1 MQRWICVLLAW
12 PLIFNLA
19 LSLSP
24 HTLSV
29 LEESLELNF
38 VQAVSILYS
47 NELISVVGLYDISF

>member
-1 MQRWICVLLAW
+1 MLLAW

-19 LSLSP
+19 LSLFP